1 MQRRSCLISGTY
13 TGNMSLVDIL
23 GVHLEATTGDALVL
37 LREHDAPHR
46 YLPVFIGDAE
56 AAAITLG
63 VAGESPVRPMTHDV
77 MAALVASLGAQVDAV
92 EITDLR
98 DGAYIALVALSGPTG
113 EQRLDSRP
121 SDAIALA
128 VRLGAPVY
136 VNDDILDLAG
146 TLPEAPTEDTIDDV
160 AIDDE
165 IEKFRA
171 ALEHL
176 EPADF
181 VDRPTIAPEAEG
193 PATNE
198 HE

>member
-1 MQRRSCLISGTY
+1 
-13 TGNMSLVDIL
+13 
-23 GVHLEATTGDALVL
+23 
-37 LREHDAPHR
+37 
-46 YLPVFIGDAE
+46 
-56 AAAITLG
+56 
-63 VAGESPVRPMTHDV
+63 MTHDV
-77 MAALVASLGAQVDAV
+77 MAALVESLGAQVDAV
-92 EITDLR
+92 EITELR

-136 VNDDILDLAG
+136 VNDDVLDLAG
-146 TLPEAPTEDTIDDV
+146 TLPEAPTDDTIDGAAIDDD

-181 VDRPTIAPEAEG
+181 VDPPAPEAEG
-193 PATNE
+193 PASGE